1 MFIFQFLFTIAFDRA
16 IHFCIEKRTCKKSG
30 FTNNISHSVIYLYVR
45 NDIEIFFTVMH
56 NLLFILNTKHF
67 FTSPLTQQNSKKL
80 NFSSPPQPNSSSTYD
95 FLQVPGRLP
104 VARYKRW
111 KSKCNLKLISK
122 HRTRLLVILIT
133 NYWFWV
139 INLAL
144 IWSKP
149 VVHHQFLLLEIM
161 FTSMFT
167 FTFRQ
172 PGRRGQ

>member
-1 MFIFQFLFTIAFDRA
+1 MPWCWCLCSSGHLIGQFTFA
-16 IHFCIEKRTCKKSG
+16 S
-30 FTNNISHSVIYLYVR
+30 R
-45 NDIEIFFTVMH
+45 N
-56 NLLFILNTKHF
+56 
-67 FTSPLTQQNSKKL
+67 TSPLTQQNSKKL

-172 PGRRGQ
+172 QGRRGQKGYLKVGTWWCTDRCSLLPCCRNLLANFNNKSFIFTESWWNS